1 MTSAVLREAT
11 KCLRVIKEKNDFLN
25 AFVPTGLPTSNGPE
39 TSLSLESPRPDKPR
53 SQLDGLTFA
62 VKDNICIK
70 GTITTCASRMLT
82 GFTPEYDATVVKK
95 LKECGAIILGKTN
108 MDEFGMGSHS
118 TFSHFGPTKHPS
130 STESS
135 IYSAGGSSGGSA
147 AAVASGMCFGA
158 LGSDTGGS
166 IRLPASYCGVIGF
179 KPSYGLLSRHGLVTY
194 ANSLDSIG
202 IFAKDVHSTRLIF
215 DCLSEHDAT
224 DPTSLDTATRKRI
237 GNQFQSLRSR
247 SKRCW
252 KIGIPIDY
260 NVHEISRP
268 LRKAWINTLAALRDL
283 GHSIIPVK
291 LNSTRHAIS
300 SYYIIALAEAAS
312 NLAKY
317 DGVRFGF
324 APRTS
329 MICNLGEILTSLNK
343 LAMVRDMGFG
353 REVRRRILLGNYS
366 LTSRSFQNYFIHAQ
380 KIRRLIQQD
389 FDEVFALPNPLRKPL
404 KSYGN
409 SFNRADV
416 LVSPVSVSIP
426 PSLESVLSSENLGLD
441 SYINDVF
448 TIPASMAGLPSIS
461 IPIRDARN
469 ELPLGLQVI
478 AQYGDENGLFDI
490 ANIIQQIRGS
500 VGL

>member
-1 MTSAVLREAT
+1 
-11 KCLRVIKEKNDFLN
+11 
-25 AFVPTGLPTSNGPE
+25 
-39 TSLSLESPRPDKPR
+39 
-53 SQLDGLTFA
+53 
-62 VKDNICIK
+62 
-70 GTITTCASRMLT
+70 
-82 GFTPEYDATVVKK
+82 
-95 LKECGAIILGKTN
+95 
-108 MDEFGMGSHS
+108 
-118 TFSHFGPTKHPS
+118 
-130 STESS
+130 
-135 IYSAGGSSGGSA
+135 
-147 AAVASGMCFGA
+147 MCFGA